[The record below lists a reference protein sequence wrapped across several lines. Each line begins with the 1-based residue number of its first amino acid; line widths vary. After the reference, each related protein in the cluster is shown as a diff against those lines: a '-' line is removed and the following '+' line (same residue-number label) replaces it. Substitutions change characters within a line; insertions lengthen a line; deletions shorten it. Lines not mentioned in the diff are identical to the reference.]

1 MVLHLE
7 EYSLENDNYSK
18 LLSYYDKLPTMLH
31 EMSVEKILKEMNRNG
46 TKSFYQQKAAI
57 SNYLL
62 WLSNTYN
69 IDVNDLYYALYQNDN
84 RKTFTFVGFFDFQ
97 DLQKGIIDAESTI
110 EANSIADR
118 DYDGLLCV
126 FYFEWLGI
134 LPESFITI
142 RLEDVTE
149 LGRKV
154 YIPAEDRTIEIDN
167 DTIADFI
174 WKYKNTTGRKRSGN
188 QKNITEYKQNTLY
201 RTTKGDEINKKTIY
215 NARNNFVSESGDN
228 RFSKK
233 RIYDSG
239 RLYALYQDELKYD
252 QEFKLITKNSEPND
266 EIRQIIKKGVL
277 ILKQRLLKQKKP
289 QLHNFIM
296 VNFLLMIIRQEN
308 FSITGYITIWLM

>member
-1 MVLHLE
+1 MVLYLK
-7 EYSLENDNYSK
+7 EYTLQNDSYGK
-18 LLSYYDKLPTMLH
+18 LLSYYDKLPQFIH
-31 EMSVEKILKEMNRNG
+31 EMSAEEILKEISRNG
-46 TKSFYQQKAAI
+46 TKTFYQQKAAI

-84 RKTFTFVGFFDFQ
+84 KKSFKFVGFFDFQ
-97 DLQKGIIDAESTI
+97 DLQNSIIDAETII
-110 EANSIADR
+110 EANSTADR

-126 FYFEWLGI
+126 FYFEWLGVS
-134 LPESFITI
+134 PESFITI

-174 WKYKNTTGRKRSGN
+174 WNYKNTTGRKRSSN

-215 NARNNFVSESGDN
+215 NARNNFVSESGDK
-228 RFSKK
+228 RFSKN

-239 RLYALYQDELKYD
+239 RLYELYQEELKYD
-252 QEFKLITKNSEPND
+252 QEFKLIAKNSEPND
-266 EIRQIIKKGVL
+266 EIRQIIRKVYNKPDMSNELIATYLRAYSVYKKEYL
-277 ILKQRLLKQKKP
+277 ERL
-289 QLHNFIM
+289 
-296 VNFLLMIIRQEN
+296 
-308 FSITGYITIWLM
+308 